1 MNNVTELVDRY
12 IQMCNETD
20 RARRQE
26 LIAGL
31 WTETCTFADPMGQAE
46 GQAGL
51 DAMAQGLQDQF
62 PGLKVRRISDVDA
75 HHNRFR
81 FAWEFGPEGGA
92 ALAGGVDFGV
102 IVDNRLASITG
113 FFDFAPE
120 LAAGHQ

>member
-62 PGLKVRRISDVDA
+62 PGLKVRRI
-75 HHNRFR
+75 
-81 FAWEFGPEGGA
+81 
-92 ALAGGVDFGV
+92 
-102 IVDNRLASITG
+102 
-113 FFDFAPE
+113 
-120 LAAGHQ
+120 